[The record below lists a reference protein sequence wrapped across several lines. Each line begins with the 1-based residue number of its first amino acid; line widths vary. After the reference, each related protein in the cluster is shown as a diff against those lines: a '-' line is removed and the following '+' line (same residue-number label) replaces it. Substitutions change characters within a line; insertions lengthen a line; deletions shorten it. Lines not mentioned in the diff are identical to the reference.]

1 VGVVLVREVM
11 TTSVVTVREDTPI
24 KSAIRLLEEHDITGM
39 PVVDDDGHLVGV
51 VTEADVIRESVL
63 PDQRAHE
70 VPVRLSSAPLPGTV
84 GDVMSTRPLVVSG
97 DTELAEAVDLMTSSV
112 VKSLP
117 VVDRG
122 RLVGVVSRRD
132 VVGMLAREDGRIE
145 ADIDAVLRDLG
156 RDLMITVE
164 EGVVTVEG
172 VADDREARL
181 VEALAATVPGVMGV
195 RTST

>member
-1 VGVVLVREVM
+1 
-11 TTSVVTVREDTPI
+11 
-24 KSAIRLLEEHDITGM
+24 
-39 PVVDDDGHLVGV
+39 
-51 VTEADVIRESVL
+51 
-63 PDQRAHE
+63 
-70 VPVRLSSAPLPGTV
+70 V
-84 GDVMSTRPLVVSG
+84 GDVMSSRPLVVTG
-97 DTELAEAVDLMTSSV
+97 DTELAEAVEIMTSSV

-132 VVGMLAREDGRIE
+132 VVAMLAREDSRIE

-156 RDLMITVE
+156 RDLMVTVE

-181 VEALAATVPGVMGV
+181 VEALAGTVPGVIGV
-195 RTST
+195 RTT